1 MKLIVNFVQISDDEL
16 LTGFVF
22 ARLCEHLNVILYF
35 MRKRATLSLFSMMVM
50 IKETYRPELLLPC
63 SRQQGLPC
71 MSIEIETKLP
81 IQQLESCVDKFLL
94 CFSLKRLCET

>member
-1 MKLIVNFVQISDDEL
+1 M
-16 LTGFVF
+16 
-22 ARLCEHLNVILYF
+22 ILYV
-35 MRKRATLSLFSMMVM
+35 MRTRATLSLFSMMM
-50 IKETYRPELLLPC
+50 IKDTYRPELLLPC

-94 CFSLKRLCET
+94 CFSLERLCET

>member
-1 MKLIVNFVQISDDEL
+1 M
-16 LTGFVF
+16 
-22 ARLCEHLNVILYF
+22 ILYV
-35 MRKRATLSLFSMMVM
+35 MRTRATLSLFSMMMMMM
-50 IKETYRPELLLPC
+50 IKDTYRPELLLPC

-94 CFSLKRLCET
+94 CFSLERLCET